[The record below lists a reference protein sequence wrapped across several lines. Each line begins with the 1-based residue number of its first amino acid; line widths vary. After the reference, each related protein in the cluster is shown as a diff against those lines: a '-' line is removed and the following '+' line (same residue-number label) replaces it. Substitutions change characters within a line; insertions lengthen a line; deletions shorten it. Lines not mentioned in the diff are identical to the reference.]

1 MLPRKREIEM
11 FQRSTGF
18 TLIELMITVVI
29 VAIGVSLAVPSWN
42 NLVQKR
48 RTTGGAEEIAAFLAS
63 AQSEAVKRNELVT
76 VTIQRNG
83 AGTDWCVGAINET
96 QMDIVVETH
105 CHCNQDDPARD
116 KYCEF
121 DDGQPRRIT
130 QDGFE
135 KFAMDLAAVAGIAN
149 DHFFFSFDPV
159 RGIKLAENGAVVNE
173 VNSVTIMSDNTHYK
187 LQVDISVTGRVRVC
201 NPDSSKKVPG
211 FVDCGI
217 GPIVLPPPIPL

>member
-1 MLPRKREIEM
+1 M

-18 TLIELMITVVI
+18 TVVELMITVVI
-29 VAIGVSLAVPSWN
+29 VAIGVSLALPSWD

-48 RTTGGAEEIAAFLAS
+48 KTTGGAEEIAAFLAS

-76 VTIQRNG
+76 VTLQRNG
-83 AGTDWCVGAINET
+83 AGTDWCFGAINQT
-96 QMDIVVETH
+96 QMDLVTEDH
-105 CHCNQDDPARD
+105 CHCNEDNPAQD

-135 KFAMDLAAVAGIAN
+135 NFAMDLAAVGGTADN
-149 DHFFFSFDPV
+149 HFFFSFDPV
-159 RGIKLAENGAVVNE
+159 RGIKLAENGTVVNE

-211 FVDCGI
+211 FDACSNVI
-217 GPIVLPPPIPL
+217 IVLPPPI